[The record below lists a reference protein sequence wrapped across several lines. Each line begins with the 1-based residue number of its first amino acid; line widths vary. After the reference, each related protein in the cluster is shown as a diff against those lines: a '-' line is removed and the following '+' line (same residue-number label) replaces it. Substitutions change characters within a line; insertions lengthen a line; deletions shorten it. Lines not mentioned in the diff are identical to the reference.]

1 MFNKKIPKERN
12 NALMEISTV
21 LANYTTVT
29 QMKAV
34 LEVLT
39 AAMNENR
46 KDIIEMCLI
55 KYNELK
61 DNLN

>member
-1 MFNKKIPKERN
+1 
-12 NALMEISTV
+12 MEISTV